1 MLGKKITGLFLLLLV
16 PGLDSLCLV
25 SPCLA
30 EADGE
35 LTLADRPVEVVEV
48 AYPSPEFIAET
59 TYRVGVDDL
68 LNITILGHPE
78 LCGSY
83 HVDPEG
89 YLNLP
94 YLDDFV
100 AVGYTPHELRKRLI
114 EAWTPYLGSLQIGL
128 EVLEYSSCRVYVLG
142 EVKDPGRYTYRV
154 RMSLVEALAT
164 ASGFWGSPVE
174 SEVAIIRVLP
184 DVTRLYLV
192 DVRGILEEGRAALD
206 VPLAAGDIVYVPR
219 TFIGDWNE
227 FLNNIAPTL
236 RAVFDANRL
245 YNLGW

>member
-1 MLGKKITGLFLLLLV
+1 MKRRITSLILSLF
-16 PGLDSLCLV
+16 SLCL
-25 SPCLA
+25 A
-30 EADGE
+30 QADGE

-48 AYPSPEFIAET
+48 AYPTPEFIAET
-59 TYRVGVDDL
+59 TYRIGVDDYIS
-68 LNITILGHPE
+68 ITVLGHPE
-78 LCGSY
+78 LSGSY

-100 AVGYTPHELRKRLI
+100 AVGYTPHELREKLR
-114 EAWTPYLGSLQIGL
+114 EAWTPYLGHPQIGL

-142 EVKDPGRYTYRV
+142 EVKSPGRYTYRV
-154 RMSLVEALAT
+154 RMSLVEALAE
-164 ASGFWGSPVE
+164 ASGFWGNPVQ

-184 DVTRLYLV
+184 EVTRLYLV

-227 FLNNIAPTL
+227 FLTNISPTL

-245 YNLGW
+245 YNLSW

>member
-1 MLGKKITGLFLLLLV
+1 MLLL
-16 PGLDSLCLV
+16 ST
-25 SPCLA
+25 CLA

-35 LTLADRPVEVVEV
+35 PTLTDRPVEVVEV
-48 AYPSPEFIAET
+48 EYPTSEFIAET
-59 TYRVGVDDL
+59 TYRVGADDFL
-68 LNITILGHPE
+68 KITILGYPD
-78 LCGSY
+78 LSGSY

-94 YLDDFV
+94 YLEDFV
-100 AVGYTPHELRKRLI
+100 AVGYTPHELRKKLI
-114 EAWTPYLGSLQIGL
+114 EAWTPYLGHPQIGL

-142 EVKDPGRYTYRV
+142 EVKDPGLYTYRV
-154 RMSLVEALAT
+154 RMSLIEALAA
-164 ASGFWGSPVE
+164 ASGFSGNPVK

-192 DVRGILEEGRAALD
+192 DVRGILEEGLANLD